1 MQIAGIALEVVNHV
15 THSLRVARALQNEPS
30 LPLHRVKRVPYLKHV
45 DGLVIYQ
52 IHAIGIGSKYLHNVL
67 TAQKGELVADVTMIV
82 YGIMKAIEYSNAFA
96 NYVDEYL
103 AG

>member
-15 THSLRVARALQNEPS
+15 THSLRVTRALQNEPS

-45 DGLVIYQ
+45 DSLVVYQ
-52 IHAIGIGSKYLHNVL
+52 IHAIGVGGKYLHNVL

-82 YGIMKAIEYSNAFA
+82 YGILKAIEYFNAFA
-96 NYVDEYL
+96 LHFLEQLQV
-103 AG
+103 